1 METKNLA
8 IICVAV
14 IVCVAIIAAAIVMV
28 NNNSNN
34 NSDDVVVANDT
45 NQSDS
50 SVNESSGN
58 SDDSSSAELG
68 SRENPKTEADY
79 VSGNSGDP
87 NPNYGDYYV
96 LDGGL
101 FRDDNEYLG
110 GAGTYTF
117 ISGDNIDGSH
127 SYITGVWYG
136 KCKDHGWVE
145 LNSDKHCP
153 ICAEKGMDARVYKG
167 TTYQA

>member
-1 METKNLA
+1 MIHQVLNLDPVR
-8 IICVAV
+8 I
-14 IVCVAIIAAAIVMV
+14 
-28 NNNSNN
+28 
-34 NSDDVVVANDT
+34 
-45 NQSDS
+45 QK
-50 SVNESSGN
+50 
-58 SDDSSSAELG
+58 L
-68 SRENPKTEADY
+68 KTEIDY
-79 VSGNSGDP
+79 NNGHDGEL

-117 ISGDNIDGSH
+117 ISGDDQDGKH